1 MRTAPR
7 PSPAASLPLPD
18 DPTARAGSENFAVA
32 SRLLPAAIRADLMAI
47 YGFARLIDDIG
58 DDAPGDRLALL
69 DEAESELERTVD
81 PTARPSHPVFRRLE
95 RTIRAHGIPIEPFRR
110 LIEANRQ
117 DQRVTRYQTYDALL
131 RYCALSANPVGH
143 MVLYVL
149 GAATPERMALSDRV
163 CSALQLVE
171 HWQDVA
177 EDLARGRVY
186 LPQEDLE
193 RFGVCEADLAA
204 PVVGTPVRRLMAFEA
219 ERARSLLLSG
229 EPLASTLPGRMGLAV
244 AGFAG
249 GGLAA
254 LDALR
259 RGGYDVLGAHPRPS
273 RARRSAAVAAA
284 MARAAA
290 RRGTARSLGAWRPV
304 RSGA

>member
-1 MRTAPR
+1 
-7 PSPAASLPLPD
+7 
-18 DPTARAGSENFAVA
+18 
-32 SRLLPAAIRADLMAI
+32 LLPAAIRADLMAI